1 MYFAPKASPVSWT
14 RRRLVPAALVQA
26 GFVVD
31 GVLWRAEAGG
41 GMQSFYCRRW
51 MA

>member
-1 MYFAPKASPVSWT
+1 M
-14 RRRLVPAALVQA
+14 PAALVQA

-31 GVLWRAEAGG
+31 SVLKRAEAGG